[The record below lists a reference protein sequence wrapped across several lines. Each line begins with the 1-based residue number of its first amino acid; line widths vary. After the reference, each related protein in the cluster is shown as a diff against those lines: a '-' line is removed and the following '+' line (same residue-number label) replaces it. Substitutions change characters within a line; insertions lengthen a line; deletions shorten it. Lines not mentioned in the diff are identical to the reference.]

1 MQWNLLSLRKSK
13 KKQALIF
20 FFISKVALILLDTPI
35 DLSYLVDEPAIYT
48 IGKNRNTHT
57 QTEKKV
63 KIVRNEQIF
72 YRFIE

>member
-1 MQWNLLSLRKSK
+1 
-13 KKQALIF
+13 
-20 FFISKVALILLDTPI
+20 LILLDTPI

-63 KIVRNEQIF
+63 KIVRNEQ
-72 YRFIE
+72 